1 MIAPSAAVAIPQPSE
16 RAGTRQW
23 LGLALLVLPT
33 LLLAADITVLY
44 LALPLLS
51 ADLGPTGTETL
62 WIIDLYGFV
71 LASLLITMGTVGD
84 RIGRRRLLMIGAVT
98 FGLAALLAAYA
109 MSPATLI
116 VARAFMGVAGAIMLP
131 STVALIATMF
141 QEPAQRTQAIGV
153 WAASFSAGIA
163 LGPLVGG
170 GLLESFWWGSV
181 FLVNV
186 LVMGMVV
193 GMAPLVLPEDRS
205 SVVGRIDVP
214 SMTLSLAAV
223 IATIYGI
230 KELAHGGM
238 AVRADV
244 AIAAGLLAGVA
255 FVRRQN
261 RLTDP
266 LLDVSL
272 FRGRTFSGAVAV
284 LLVGM
289 ATIGGIYLFVT
300 QYLQFVE
307 GLTPIAAGLWLLP
320 SATALVVSSML
331 TPVVARRARPSHVVV
346 AGLAIAAIG
355 FLVLTRVPDAGL
367 SPLISGFTLV
377 YLGIAPLVVLGTDLV
392 VGGAPAHKAGSA
404 AAIAQTS
411 TQLGV
416 ALGIALLGSVGNAI
430 YRTQMNDRV
439 PGSTPTEAAA
449 AAHDSLAGAAVAA
462 AEMPREL
469 ADQLRDAASEAF
481 AHSLGTVA
489 IIGAALVTGLAVLT
503 SVILRHLR
511 PPAPRNSQQT
521 GSDGSSP
528 DRPPPP
534 PVAITAA
541 SGQQRFRGV
550 AVRPRP
556 PAQGFVGRRRRC
568 L

>member
-255 FVRRQN
+255 FVRRQS

-346 AGLAIAAIG
+346 AARHRRHRFPRPHPRARR
-355 FLVLTRVPDAGL
+355 RVEPIDQWLHARL
-367 SPLISGFTLV
+367 SRDRT
-377 YLGIAPLVVLGTDLV
+377 A
-392 VGGAPAHKAGSA
+392 GGARHGPGRGRSTG
-404 AAIAQTS
+404 AQGGLRSGHRANQHTTRS
-411 TQLGV
+411 
-416 ALGIALLGSVGNAI
+416 S
-430 YRTQMNDRV
+430 
-439 PGSTPTEAAA
+439 
-449 AAHDSLAGAAVAA
+449 
-462 AEMPREL
+462 PRHRPPRKCR
-469 ADQLRDAASEAF
+469 Q
-481 AHSLGTVA
+481 
-489 IIGAALVTGLAVLT
+489 
-503 SVILRHLR
+503 RHL
-511 PPAPRNSQQT
+511 PN
-521 GSDGSSP
+521 P
-528 DRPPPP
+528 DERSR
-534 PVAITAA
+534 TRQHTHR
-541 SGQQRFRGV
+541 SGC
-550 AVRPRP
+550 
-556 PAQGFVGRRRRC
+556 RRS
-568 L
+568 